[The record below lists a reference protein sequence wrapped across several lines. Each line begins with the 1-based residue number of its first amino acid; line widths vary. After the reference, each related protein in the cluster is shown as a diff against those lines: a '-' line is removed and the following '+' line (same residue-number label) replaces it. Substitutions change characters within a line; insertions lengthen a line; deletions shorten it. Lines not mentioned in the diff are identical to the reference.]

1 MNEMPATS
9 APAPAAPPPPARP
22 AVAESGETCPNCGA
36 TTWGEF
42 CFACG
47 QPRKGLIRR
56 FTSIMGDF
64 LDTVFSI
71 DNRLLRT
78 LGPLYFKPGHLT
90 MEYIAGRRVR
100 FVTPFR
106 LFFFLCVFSFLSLKF
121 YANVTPG
128 AIDFGDDDDAT
139 IAGAQ
144 TVAEVDERL
153 ATMLKGIEAGRSGIE
168 VGMASAGASADTR
181 ETALAKLAE
190 AEAKAR
196 ASAIARKAWLAE
208 AERAKAEG
216 RPPPPEPPREV
227 DEDFSISFGNQPWDA
242 EKNPIAIGW
251 LPAAA
256 NAELNARAGRA
267 KEALRHARDDPKPL
281 IEAFFGAIPPAT
293 FVLMPLFALL
303 LKFMYLFKRRLY
315 MEHLLT
321 ALHSHAFIFLSL
333 LLISLSLIVR
343 DAFGEGRA
351 WLQTGIDWLVLAM
364 AWWVPLHLLVAQKRI
379 YAQGWIATLF
389 KFTVTGV
396 AYMVLLSLG
405 LVLAILLGLFSL

>member
-1 MNEMPATS
+1 MNDPT
-9 APAPAAPPPPARP
+9 PAPAATTPPPLARP
-22 AVAESGETCPNCGA
+22 AVAEAGETCPNCGA
-36 TTWGEF
+36 ATWGEF

-128 AIDFGDDDDAT
+128 AIDFGDDSEGIET
-139 IAGAQ
+139 AQ
-144 TVAEVDERL
+144 TVAEVDAAL
-153 ATMLKGIEAGRSGIE
+153 AREIAGLEAGRKGLE
-168 VGMASAGASADTR
+168 VGMAAADAPVATITTAGERLKAR
-181 ETALAKLAE
+181 ETAIRQRAE
-190 AEAKAR
+190 
-196 ASAIARKAWLAE
+196 ARKAWLLAVE
-208 AERAKAEG
+208 TAKAAG
-216 RPPPPEPPREV
+216 LPPPPEPPRDNDV
-227 DEDFSISFGNQPWDA
+227 SLTVFGGKPWHP
-242 EKNPIAIGW
+242 ESNPIAIDW
-251 LPAAA
+251 LPEAA
-256 NAELNARAGRA
+256 NRVLNERAGRA
-267 KEALRHARDDPKPL
+267 KDALSHARENPQPL
-281 IEAFFGAIPPAT
+281 VEAFFAAIPPAT

-333 LLISLSLIVR
+333 LLISLSLMVR
-343 DAFGEGRA
+343 DSFAEGRA
-351 WLQTGIDWLVLAM
+351 WLHDGIDWLVLAM

-389 KFTVTGV
+389 KFAVTGV
-396 AYMVLLSLG
+396 AYMVLLTLG
-405 LVLAILLGLFSL
+405 LALAIVLGLFNL